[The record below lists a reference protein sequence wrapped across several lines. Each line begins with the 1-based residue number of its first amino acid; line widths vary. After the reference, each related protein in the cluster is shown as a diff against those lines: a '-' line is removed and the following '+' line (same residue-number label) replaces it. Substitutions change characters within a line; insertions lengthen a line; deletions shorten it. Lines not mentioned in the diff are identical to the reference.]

1 MNDNRIKPEHRDR
14 AKHLVKLI
22 EVRYGTYFRRTFGE
36 DLIESVIDAVCYAEC
51 WSNLALVGRL
61 PHVSS
66 AEHVADL
73 MAHMVGLRLAI
84 KELVG
89 SDQS

>member
-1 MNDNRIKPEHRDR
+1 MNDNRIKPVHRDR

-22 EVRYGTYFRRTFGE
+22 EVRYGTYFRRTVGV
-36 DLIESVIDAVCYAEC
+36 DMIESVIDAVCYAEC
-51 WSNLALVGRL
+51 WSNLAF
-61 PHVSS
+61 VSS

-73 MAHMVGLRLAI
+73 KAHMIGLRLAI

-89 SDQS
+89 SDQP